1 MQETIVLH
9 IQMKEVSL
17 LSRRGKLWP
26 LPHCGPSPSVA
37 QYRDYEEAQRIA
49 ETLCVREAKKFQSN
63 YGLHLEKV
71 DFELEAGAPHVHVHV
86 DVPGESDCKLEHGA
100 SACGRALVQ
109 DFGSRLL
116 NVLGANPKTC
126 NYRWHIDFTYEVLL
140 TVRYGKISFST
151 NTKYTVMS

>member
-9 IQMKEVSL
+9 VQMKEVSL

-26 LPHCGPSPSVA
+26 LPHCGPSPTVA
-37 QYRDYEEAQRIA
+37 KYRDYEEAQRIA
-49 ETLCVREAKKFQSN
+49 EMLCAREAKKFQSN
-63 YGLHLEKV
+63 YGLHLETI
-71 DFELEAGAPHVHVHV
+71 DFELEAGAPHVRVHV

-140 TVRYGKISFST
+140 TVRYGKISFDV
-151 NTKYTVMS
+151 NTTPVMMS